1 MFPKPNLENNGEI
14 IVENEGENYY
24 EPIITNYANT
34 KNIQE
39 KYIYPRR
46 SPKNKGKNNL
56 KKSPKFK
63 RNNLINKML
72 NKNLTDYNYITNDDN
87 MANKINKEITMKY
100 TKKDK
105 LNLEYMRKFNNKN
118 ISNGKVLMF
127 NKLKDE
133 KRVNINNDILNF
145 NFNDNIF
152 ATYNGIKINDS
163 FLKGSNKLDNGNC
176 GNKLEFKMLS
186 NNIVKTKEL
195 KAKHQKNNSI
205 DINNNSKNSKFY
217 FKKVK
222 SSFLNNGNSGEYF
235 SGILNYKN
243 INKLPL
249 DEFINKN
256 PINFNQCQI
265 LTNNNKVMRYN
276 NNIIDFKFD
285 KERNSHIVAIN
296 LINNFQENEDI
307 SLSAPKSI
315 RKSNSN
321 KVNKLTTNFYKKNVN
336 NLNFADLLN
345 NNN

>member
-1 MFPKPNLENNGEI
+1 
-14 IVENEGENYY
+14 
-24 EPIITNYANT
+24 
-34 KNIQE
+34 
-39 KYIYPRR
+39 
-46 SPKNKGKNNL
+46 
-56 KKSPKFK
+56 
-63 RNNLINKML
+63 
-72 NKNLTDYNYITNDDN
+72 

-163 FLKGSNKLDNGNC
+163 FLKSSNKLDNGNC

-243 INKLPL
+243 MNKLPL